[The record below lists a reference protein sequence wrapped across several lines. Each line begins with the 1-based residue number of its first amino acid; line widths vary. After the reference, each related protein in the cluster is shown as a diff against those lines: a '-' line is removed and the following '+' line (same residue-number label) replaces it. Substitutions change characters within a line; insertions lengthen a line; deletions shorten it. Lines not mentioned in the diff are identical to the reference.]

1 MLNRFH
7 AKSRNKTAASI
18 KGESIINS
26 QNQQEV
32 ILRTTG
38 LTKKF
43 GKRTAVNNL
52 NLEIRKG
59 EVFGFLGPNGSGKS
73 TTVSMIT
80 GLIAPTSGS
89 INAFGMDLKENYWPI
104 MRRVGA
110 TIESPAFYPYLSGWD
125 NLELFTIAI
134 GGIPSTKIKEVLERV
149 NLFDRAKD
157 KYRQYSL
164 GMKQRLAIASAL
176 LRDPELVILDEPTNG
191 LDPAGYKEVRDL
203 IPSLAGE
210 NRTIILCSHLLH
222 EVELVCNRV
231 AIIKEGNVLACE
243 SMQVLLAKGQM
254 LQIKVE
260 NPEQAMAFLKS
271 QAWIKNVTQNDGYLL
286 VDAPKEDAQRI
297 SKLLAE
303 NNIFVSELSV
313 KSSDLE
319 SVFLELTGSETNG
332 KVN

>member
-1 MLNRFH
+1 M
-7 AKSRNKTAASI
+7 
-18 KGESIINS
+18 INN
-26 QNQQEV
+26 QNPKEV
-32 ILRTTG
+32 ILRTVG

-73 TTVSMIT
+73 TTVSMIV

-89 INAFGMDLKENYWPI
+89 VNAFGMNLKENYWPI
-104 MRRVGA
+104 MRRLGA

-125 NLELFTIAI
+125 NLALFSIAI
-134 GGIPSTKIKEVLERV
+134 GGIPESKIKEVLERV
-149 NLFDRAKD
+149 NLLDRAKD
-157 KYRQYSL
+157 KYKQYSL
-164 GMKQRLAIASAL
+164 GMKQRLAIAGAL
-176 LRDPELVILDEPTNG
+176 LRDPELIILDEPTNG

-203 IPSLAGE
+203 IPSLASE
-210 NRTIILCSHLLH
+210 NRTIVLCSHLLH
-222 EVELVCNRV
+222 EVEKVCDRV

-243 SMQVLLAKGQM
+243 HIQVLLAKGQM

-260 NPEQAMAFLKS
+260 NPQQAMAVLKKFE
-271 QAWIKNVTQNDGYLL
+271 WIKNVTQSEGYLL
-286 VDAPKEDAQRI
+286 VDAPKEDSQRI
-297 SKLLAE
+297 SKILAE

-313 KSSDLE
+313 KGSDLE
-319 SVFLELTGSETNG
+319 SVFLELTGSDNND

>member
-1 MLNRFH
+1 M
-7 AKSRNKTAASI
+7 
-18 KGESIINS
+18 INN
-26 QNQQEV
+26 QNPKEV
-32 ILRTTG
+32 ILRTVG

-73 TTVSMIT
+73 TTVSMIV

-89 INAFGMDLKENYWPI
+89 VNAFGMNLKENYWPI
-104 MRRVGA
+104 MRRLGA

-125 NLELFTIAI
+125 NLALFSIAI
-134 GGIPSTKIKEVLERV
+134 GGIPESKIKEVLERV
-149 NLFDRAKD
+149 NLLDRAKD
-157 KYRQYSL
+157 KYKQYSL
-164 GMKQRLAIASAL
+164 GMKQRLAIAGAL
-176 LRDPELVILDEPTNG
+176 LRDPELIILDEPTNG

-203 IPSLAGE
+203 IPILASE
-210 NRTIILCSHLLH
+210 NRTIVLCSHLLH
-222 EVELVCNRV
+222 EVEKVCDRV

-243 SMQVLLAKGQM
+243 HIQVLLAKGQL

-260 NPEQAMAFLKS
+260 NPQQAMAVLKKLE
-271 QAWIKNVTQNDGYLL
+271 WIKNVTQSEGYLL
-286 VDAPKEDAQRI
+286 VDAPKEDSQRI
-297 SKLLAE
+297 SKILAE

-313 KSSDLE
+313 KGSDLE
-319 SVFLELTGSETNG
+319 SVFLELTGSDNND

>member
-1 MLNRFH
+1 MTVQT
-7 AKSRNKTAASI
+7 KQASLQDTQ
-18 KGESIINS
+18 K
-26 QNQQEV
+26 EV

-52 NLEIRKG
+52 NLEVRKG

-80 GLIAPTSGS
+80 GLITPTSGS
-89 INAFGMDLKENYWPI
+89 VTAFGLDLKTNYWEI
-104 MRRVGA
+104 IHRVGA
-110 TIESPAFYPYLSGWD
+110 TIESPAFYPYMSGWD
-125 NLELFTIAI
+125 NLELFSIAI
-134 GGIPSTKIKEVLERV
+134 GGIPEYKIKEVLERV
-149 NLFDRAKD
+149 NLLDRAKD
-157 KYRQYSL
+157 KYKQYSL
-164 GMKQRLAIASAL
+164 GMKQRLAIAAAL

-210 NRTIILCSHLLH
+210 NHTIILCSHLLH
-222 EVELVCNRV
+222 EVELICNRV
-231 AIIKEGNVLACE
+231 TIIKEGNVIACE

-260 NPEQAMAFLKS
+260 NPQQATAILKK
-271 QAWIKNVTQNDGYLL
+271 QEWIKNVTQADGYLL
-286 VDAPKEDAQRI
+286 VDAPKEDSQRI
-297 SKLLAE
+297 SKILAE

>member
-1 MLNRFH
+1 M
-7 AKSRNKTAASI
+7 
-18 KGESIINS
+18 INN
-26 QNQQEV
+26 QNQKEV
-32 ILRTTG
+32 ILRTVG

-73 TTVSMIT
+73 TTVSMIV

-89 INAFGMDLKENYWPI
+89 VNAFGMNLKENYWPI
-104 MRRVGA
+104 MRRLGA

-125 NLELFTIAI
+125 NLALFSIAI
-134 GGIPSTKIKEVLERV
+134 GGIPESKIKEVLERV
-149 NLFDRAKD
+149 NLLDRAKD
-157 KYRQYSL
+157 KYKQYSL
-164 GMKQRLAIASAL
+164 GMKQRLAIAGAL
-176 LRDPELVILDEPTNG
+176 LRDPELIILDEPTNG

-203 IPSLAGE
+203 IPILASE
-210 NRTIILCSHLLH
+210 NRTIVLCSHLLH
-222 EVELVCNRV
+222 EVEKVCDRV

-243 SMQVLLAKGQM
+243 HIQVLLAKGQL

-260 NPEQAMAFLKS
+260 NPQQAMAVLKKLE
-271 QAWIKNVTQNDGYLL
+271 WIKNVTQSEGYLL
-286 VDAPKEDAQRI
+286 VDAPKEDSQRI
-297 SKLLAE
+297 SKILAE

-313 KSSDLE
+313 KGSDLE
-319 SVFLELTGSETNG
+319 SVFLELTGSDNND

>member
-1 MLNRFH
+1 MTVQT
-7 AKSRNKTAASI
+7 KQASLQDTQ
-18 KGESIINS
+18 K
-26 QNQQEV
+26 EV

-52 NLEIRKG
+52 NLEVRKG

-89 INAFGMDLKENYWPI
+89 VTTFGLDLKTNYWEI
-104 MRRVGA
+104 IRRVGA
-110 TIESPAFYPYLSGWD
+110 TIESPAFYPYMSGWD
-125 NLELFTIAI
+125 NLELFSIAI
-134 GGIPSTKIKEVLERV
+134 GGISPSKIKEVLERV
-149 NLFDRAKD
+149 YLLDRAKD
-157 KYRQYSL
+157 KYKQYSL
-164 GMKQRLAIASAL
+164 GMKQRLAIAAAL

-203 IPSLAGE
+203 IPDLASE

-222 EVELVCNRV
+222 EVEKVCNRV

-260 NPEQAMAFLKS
+260 DPQQAMAVLKKLE
-271 QAWIKNVTQNDGYLL
+271 WIKSITQNEGYLL
-286 VDAPKEDAQRI
+286 VDAPKEDSQRI
-297 SKLLAE
+297 SKILAE
-303 NNIFVSELSV
+303 NNIFISELSV
-313 KSSDLE
+313 RSSDLE
-319 SVFLELTGSETNG
+319 SVFLELTGSDNND

>member
-1 MLNRFH
+1 MNNM
-7 AKSRNKTAASI
+7 AI
-18 KGESIINS
+18 
-26 QNQQEV
+26 QNNQAQSSNIQKDV
-32 ILRTTG
+32 ILRTSG

-73 TTVSMIT
+73 TTVSMIV

-89 INAFGMDLKENYWPI
+89 VNAFGLDLKDNYWRI
-104 MRRVGA
+104 MRRLGA

-125 NLELFTIAI
+125 NLELFSTAI
-134 GGIPSTKIKEVLERV
+134 GGIPPTKIKEVLERV
-149 NLFDRAKD
+149 NLLNRAKD
-157 KYRQYSL
+157 KYKQYSL

-203 IPSLAGE
+203 IPDLASE

-222 EVELVCNRV
+222 EVEKVCNRV

-260 NPEQAMAFLKS
+260 NPEQAIMVLKKFE
-271 QAWIKNVTQNDGYLL
+271 WIKNITQNDGYLL
-286 VDAPKEDAQRI
+286 VDVPKEDSQRI
-297 SKLLAE
+297 SRILAE
-303 NNIFVSELSV
+303 NDIFISELSV
-313 KSSDLE
+313 RSSDLE
-319 SVFLELTGSETNG
+319 SVFLELTGSDNND

>member
-1 MLNRFH
+1 
-7 AKSRNKTAASI
+7 
-18 KGESIINS
+18 
-26 QNQQEV
+26 
-32 ILRTTG
+32 

-73 TTVSMIT
+73 TTVSMVV

-89 INAFGMDLKENYWPI
+89 VNVFGMDLKEHYWEI
-104 MRRVGA
+104 IRRVGA

-125 NLELFTIAI
+125 NLKLFSIAI
-134 GGIPSTKIKEVLERV
+134 SGIPESKIKEVLERV
-149 NLFDRAKD
+149 NLLDRAKD
-157 KYRQYSL
+157 KYKQYSL

-210 NRTIILCSHLLH
+210 HRTIILCSHLLH
-222 EVELVCNRV
+222 EVELVCDRV
-231 AIIKEGNVLACE
+231 AIIKEGNVIACE

-260 NPEQAMAFLKS
+260 NPQQAMVVLKKLE
-271 QAWIKNVTQNDGYLL
+271 WIKNVTQNEGYLL
-286 VDAPKEDAQRI
+286 VDAPKEDSQRI
-297 SKLLAE
+297 SKILAE

-319 SVFLELTGSETNG
+319 SVFLELTGSDNND

>member
-1 MLNRFH
+1 M
-7 AKSRNKTAASI
+7 
-18 KGESIINS
+18 INN
-26 QNQQEV
+26 QNPKEV
-32 ILRTTG
+32 ILRTVG

-73 TTVSMIT
+73 TTVSMIV

-89 INAFGMDLKENYWPI
+89 VNAFGMNLKENYWPI
-104 MRRVGA
+104 MRRLGA

-125 NLELFTIAI
+125 NLALFSIAI
-134 GGIPSTKIKEVLERV
+134 GGIPESKIKEVLERV
-149 NLFDRAKD
+149 NLLDRAKD
-157 KYRQYSL
+157 KYKQYSL
-164 GMKQRLAIASAL
+164 GMKQRLAIAGAL
-176 LRDPELVILDEPTNG
+176 LRDPELIILDEPTNG

-203 IPSLAGE
+203 IPILASE
-210 NRTIILCSHLLH
+210 NRTIVLCSHLLH
-222 EVELVCNRV
+222 EVEKVCDRV

-243 SMQVLLAKGQM
+243 HIQVLLAKGQM

-260 NPEQAMAFLKS
+260 NPQQAMAVLKKFE
-271 QAWIKNVTQNDGYLL
+271 WVKNVTQSEGYLL
-286 VDAPKEDAQRI
+286 IDAPKEDSQRI
-297 SKLLAE
+297 SKILAE

-313 KSSDLE
+313 KGSDLE
-319 SVFLELTGSETNG
+319 SVFLELTGSDNND